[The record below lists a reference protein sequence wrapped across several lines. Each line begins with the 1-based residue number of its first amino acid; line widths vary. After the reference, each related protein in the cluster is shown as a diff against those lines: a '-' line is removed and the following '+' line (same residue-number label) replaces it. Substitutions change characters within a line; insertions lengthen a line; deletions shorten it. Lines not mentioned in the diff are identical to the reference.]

1 MKNKT
6 LLLFSIL
13 LSLIGGANGQQVWNM
28 PGELAQDAIVRSV
41 DSHLTLLYR
50 EGPAGNNSFLIY
62 DGTTALS
69 VFGLPTGLSIR
80 DMVIHNGMA
89 YFCGVDAGYG
99 AVGYFDVMEA
109 YTLGSTVM
117 NYAQLNPVF
126 GTSAYPME
134 PLEFTRLDVFD
145 FAGVPIIAAVGN
157 TIIEPIPSYAS
168 STVLSAFHPTGA
180 AFWDCR
186 LLYNK
191 DALIRYSDITCL
203 DDVIAAVGC
212 DNNNTGCYVK
222 MFPRISNFVEIGYAL
237 TPGQAWKVDAA
248 PTAGPVLAEEI
259 RGNDFA
265 AAQFSQ
271 LKTSTVLHRLSA
283 TTGGALSAFSASS
296 ITPLSALAYAGNP
309 WQLHDMCFDAS
320 AGTIQILERA
330 DMPGTAT
337 GFAPWKLTF
346 PLTAMYTPINGT
358 LLTSGEEVSMDIDA
372 GTHLPI
378 TSGISSNGHLNF
390 YRFVLPTNHGCWSN
404 VSFGV
409 GNTAPTVTPVEMDE
423 QAARF
428 IPTNKTHTLK
438 KEICNIVTEC
448 Q

>member
-1 MKNKT
+1 M
-6 LLLFSIL
+6 
-13 LSLIGGANGQQVWNM
+13 
-28 PGELAQDAIVRSV
+28 
-41 DSHLTLLYR
+41 
-50 EGPAGNNSFLIY
+50 
-62 DGTTALS
+62 
-69 VFGLPTGLSIR
+69 
-80 DMVIHNGMA
+80 
-89 YFCGVDAGYG
+89 
-99 AVGYFDVMEA
+99 
-109 YTLGSTVM
+109 
-117 NYAQLNPVF
+117 
-126 GTSAYPME
+126 
-134 PLEFTRLDVFD
+134 
-145 FAGVPIIAAVGN
+145 PIIAAVGN

-191 DALIRYSDITCL
+191 DALIRYSDIACL

-271 LKTSTVLHRLSA
+271 LKTSTVLHRLS
-283 TTGGALSAFSASS
+283 
-296 ITPLSALAYAGNP
+296 
-309 WQLHDMCFDAS
+309 
-320 AGTIQILERA
+320 
-330 DMPGTAT
+330 
-337 GFAPWKLTF
+337 
-346 PLTAMYTPINGT
+346 
-358 LLTSGEEVSMDIDA
+358 
-372 GTHLPI
+372 
-378 TSGISSNGHLNF
+378 
-390 YRFVLPTNHGCWSN
+390 N

-423 QAARF
+423 QAVRF